1 MNKVNFIETLNK
13 YLDLSGQTKFRLNE
27 INGIKDYF
35 NSEIRERKTMSQKLS
50 KYIGAFDYIY
60 MTLIVLLAAN
70 GGVSIISFTSIVRV
84 PVGVVY

>member
-1 MNKVNFIETLNK
+1 
-13 YLDLSGQTKFRLNE
+13 
-27 INGIKDYF
+27 
-35 NSEIRERKTMSQKLS
+35 MSQKLS

-84 PVGVVY
+84 PVGVVYWLCW

>member
-1 MNKVNFIETLNK
+1 
-13 YLDLSGQTKFRLNE
+13 
-27 INGIKDYF
+27 
-35 NSEIRERKTMSQKLS
+35 MSQKLS

-84 PVGVVY
+84 PVGVGY